1 MEVLIP
7 IIGVLGD
14 LYKILITIRNTL
26 VRLSRKFLEI
36 PESIMIDQTNVV
48 ESESVGNWWLH
59 GFPSTRTSLFLNRTF
74 VTLHTG
80 RRETICDSS
89 VYWRP

>member
-36 PESIMIDQTNVV
+36 PESIMIDQPNTAK
-48 ESESVGNWWLH
+48 SEEQSQTIILMTFLNQIFLILIRLL
-59 GFPSTRTSLFLNRTF
+59 FSFQIEEKKLFLDF
-74 VTLHTG
+74 V
-80 RRETICDSS
+80 
-89 VYWRP
+89 Y